1 MGRWLEGAD
10 ERQTAKK
17 YAVLCESCS
26 ILSMEQADTEWLGF
40 EQARI
45 NEKMAGQ
52 NWSGKSGICGG
63 GWYDTRETTRVN
75 VGGCYHEG

>member
-1 MGRWLEGAD
+1 
-10 ERQTAKK
+10 
-17 YAVLCESCS
+17 
-26 ILSMEQADTEWLGF
+26 MEQADTEWLGF

-45 NEKMAGQ
+45 NEERAGQ

-63 GWYDTRETTRVN
+63 GWYDTRETTSVN